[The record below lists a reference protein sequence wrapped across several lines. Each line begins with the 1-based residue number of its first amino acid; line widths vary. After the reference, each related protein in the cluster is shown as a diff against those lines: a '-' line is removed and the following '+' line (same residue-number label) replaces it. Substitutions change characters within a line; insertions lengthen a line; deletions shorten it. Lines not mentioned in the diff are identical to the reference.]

1 MAERTQA
8 NDRYLMAFALKDGAV
23 TVAMGRRDSEEEF
36 VYLLTMGTAEARRL
50 ASELERA
57 AVAAERPS
65 CVLA

>member
-1 MAERTQA
+1 MAERAPA
-8 NDRYLMAFALKDGAV
+8 NDRYLMAFALREDAV

-36 VYLLTMGTAEARRL
+36 AYLLTMGPAEARRL

-57 AVAAERPS
+57 AVTAERPS

>member
-1 MAERTQA
+1 MAERAPA

-57 AVAAERPS
+57 AIAAERPP
-65 CVLA
+65 CVSA